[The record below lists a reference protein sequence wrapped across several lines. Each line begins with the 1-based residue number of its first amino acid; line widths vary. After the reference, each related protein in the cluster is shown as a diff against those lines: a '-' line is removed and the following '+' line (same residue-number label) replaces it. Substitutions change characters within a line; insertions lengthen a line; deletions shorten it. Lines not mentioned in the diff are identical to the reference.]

1 MCGDLIVNEFH
12 RGFFHGATCRGSS
25 SDFDLCDACAHCRM
39 LGYDPFKAATV
50 SYWCEEHKEHVRPRE
65 LCDEYAPGDPLR
77 MAMREYWKE
86 AEADGC

>member
-1 MCGDLIVNEFH
+1 MTSVRDEQCREIAKSC
-12 RGFFHGATCRGSS
+12 ATRQTTTSADRACK
-25 SDFDLCDACAHCRM
+25 ACAHCRM

-50 SYWCEEHKEHVRPRE
+50 SYWCEEHEEHVRPRE

-86 AEADGC
+86 AEVDGC

>member
-1 MCGDLIVNEFH
+1 MNKRAMISQPMAGKTD
-12 RGFFHGATCRGSS
+12 
-25 SDFDLCDACAHCRM
+25 
-39 LGYDPFKAATV
+39 
-50 SYWCEEHKEHVRPRE
+50 EEIAEARERAHVRPRE

>member
-1 MCGDLIVNEFH
+1 M
-12 RGFFHGATCRGSS
+12 SS
-25 SDFDLCDACAHCRM
+25 EQGMRCEECAHCRM
-39 LGYDPFKAATV
+39 IGYDPFSAAATV
-50 SYWCEEHKEHVRPRE
+50 SYWCEEHEEHVRPRE